1 MLRPLSSSLAIALVA
16 ALPLGAQAQTPGSG
30 NPAYTGPTLTLDAEA
45 TQRVPEDTA
54 WASFSVEKESANQA
68 DAQKAGQAALSEVM
82 AVIKKVPALETSTE
96 NLFTQPVYNKEGK
109 ITSWRTNFSVR
120 FESTDTAQVAKTMGE
135 LIGKARLSGSGSSLS
150 DAAQKKVQEQLI
162 GKAVKAF
169 EAKAQATASAMGF
182 KSYEYGNVAINQSGA
197 MPMPRNSVTMFS
209 VGVAS
214 AKSAA
219 GDAMGIEPGQTQVAV
234 QISGTVKLV
243 K

>member
-96 NLFTQPVYNKEGK
+96 NLFTQPVSNQDGT
-109 ITSWRTNFSVR
+109 IPRWRPHFSVR
-120 FESTDTAQVAKTMGE
+120 FE
-135 LIGKARLSGSGSSLS
+135 
-150 DAAQKKVQEQLI
+150 
-162 GKAVKAF
+162 
-169 EAKAQATASAMGF
+169 
-182 KSYEYGNVAINQSGA
+182 
-197 MPMPRNSVTMFS
+197 
-209 VGVAS
+209 
-214 AKSAA
+214 
-219 GDAMGIEPGQTQVAV
+219 
-234 QISGTVKLV
+234 
-243 K
+243 